1 MISTRLTHRVA
12 GYGLLVVI
20 GLAAALVSGRPEP
33 ALLATPFAV
42 FLASALVAEPPRP
55 PAARLVATSL
65 RVVEGDDTTFD
76 IVLDDATAEVAP
88 LLPAD
93 VELVESEVTDRG
105 LTLTVSFPRWGV
117 FDIGRFAVRSF
128 DDDRAWVTTAILHAP
143 LKVRVHPR
151 PEHVAR
157 SLVPAVDL
165 QPFVGQHPSRAR
177 GDGFEFADLRPY
189 RIGDRAGAV
198 NWRATARRGAM
209 WVNERHPD
217 RTTDVVVL
225 LDTFGVDR
233 ADRRQT
239 LDAAVHLIAAVA
251 EAYARVHDRIGLLTF
266 GGHLRWIQPAGGSR
280 QVVRIVDA
288 LLDTESLLTDTWA
301 GVQRVPIG
309 AIPPRSLL
317 LAVTPLDS
325 DTAVSTLLDLRAR
338 GFDIAVVMTPPSA
351 TADDG
356 GPARVLGR
364 RLDALLQ
371 DTRRLQ
377 LERLGIAVSVL
388 RVSLAASLQEL
399 TETRRRVPV
408 VRR

>member
-12 GYGLLVVI
+12 GYGLLVVT

-42 FLASALVAEPPRP
+42 FLASALAARPADPPG
-55 PAARLVATSL
+55 ARLVATSVRL
-65 RVVEGDDTTFD
+65 VEGDSTTFE
-76 IVLDDATAEVAP
+76 IALDDPTAEVAP

-93 VELVESEVTDRG
+93 VELVDDEVTERG
-105 LTLTVSFPRWGV
+105 VSLTVAFPRWGV
-117 FDIGRFAVRSF
+117 FDIGRFAARSF
-128 DDDRAWVTTAILHAP
+128 DDDRVWTTTAILHAP

-177 GDGFEFADLRPY
+177 GDGFDFADLRPY
-189 RIGDRAGAV
+189 RAGDRAGSV

-239 LDAAVHLIAAVA
+239 LDTAVHLIAAIA
-251 EAYARVHDRIGLLTF
+251 DGYARSHDRIGLLTF
-266 GGHLRWIQPAGGSR
+266 GGHLRWIQPSGGR
-280 QVVRIVDA
+280 HQVVRIVDA

-301 GVQRVPIG
+301 GVQRVPVG
-309 AIPPRSLL
+309 ALPPRSLL

-325 DTAVSTLLDLRAR
+325 ETAVSTLVDLRAR
-338 GFDIAVVMTPPSA
+338 GFDVAVVMTPGPPE
-351 TADDG
+351 TIG
-356 GPARVLGR
+356 GEPACALGR
-364 RLDALLQ
+364 RLDALVQ

-388 RVSLAASLQEL
+388 GVSLAASLQEL